1 MRRQLQALGLL
12 AVLLVPVLPGGEPA
26 PDAPS
31 RRAIASYASSGPVR
45 VQLDPPHIERR
56 ASRSRRQAQTQVFTA
71 PSPSP
76 TPKTG
81 QLPSDSSGTT
91 IWNVL
96 ANCETEDYKTLVADA
111 NWHDPDPPYYGGL
124 QFTLSSW
131 RGVGGRGLPNQAS
144 REEQIMRGKRLQAIQ
159 GWGAWPG
166 CARKLGLL

>member
-1 MRRQLQALGLL
+1 MRRQLQVLGLL
-12 AVLLVPVLPGGEPA
+12 TVLLIPVLPAGGPA

-31 RRAIASYASSGPVR
+31 RRAVASYAPSGPVR

-56 ASRSRRQAQTQVFTA
+56 ASRSRRQAQTQVFAA
-71 PSPSP
+71 PPASP
-76 TPKTG
+76 TPKTE
-81 QLPSDSSGTT
+81 QLPSNSPGTSVWDT
-91 IWNVL
+91 L
-96 ANCETEDYKTLVADA
+96 ANCETEDYDTPQADA

-131 RGVGGRGLPNQAS
+131 RGVGGKGLPNEAT
-144 REEQIMRGKRLQAIQ
+144 RTEQIMRGKRLQAIQ